1 MYVNV
6 YFIMYIEEQYAVS
19 DKIEVLL
26 LAYLDGLYR
35 SILNSIN
42 IFVKITLS
50 ILMYK
55 NYRSTQDTSI

>member
-1 MYVNV
+1 MDQYLSVPRTMYVNV

-35 SILNSIN
+35 SIW
-42 IFVKITLS
+42 
-50 ILMYK
+50 M
-55 NYRSTQDTSI
+55 Q